1 MEENGGGGGGG
12 GVLGAQP
19 FPAGPQP
26 SPGGRLSL
34 LQHLPVAQDRVFLPG
49 QDRRQSSQG

>member
-1 MEENGGGGGGG
+1 MEENGGGGGG